1 MREAVTRARKSV
13 VRSPVGEGRGMSE
26 GSADDGSDDGDDNDG
41 ASSSSRTGT
50 SS

>member
-13 VRSPVGEGRGMSE
+13 VRSPVGEGCGRCDG
-26 GSADDGSDDGDDNDG
+26 AVDDGSDDGDDDDG
-41 ASSSSRTGT
+41 ASSSRAGT